1 MGVKEKGEIMNSKH
15 LFLECARRNGINVA
29 DYAMTKVTDYMQAVR
44 FFDDLRKCDVKLG
57 MDMATLTCSGDVE
70 VSGILSKHICLM
82 EKDNGSND
90 YFKFKGMI
98 ILNGELNDPDSAPEI
113 FIEADCDDE
122 WLGAYAQDGFAYI
135 REDRYLGLEIISEG
149 RVIYDKDDIQEYLDI
164 EEESYYNPEV
174 SVPQL
179 RRIVRNTRREMLVY
193 INVQGCKKRHEG
205 NQIVFRW
212 NRFTCDDL
220 IGVFSKQYKLI

>member
-1 MGVKEKGEIMNSKH
+1 MQYQELDTYWKRIFELEWISLCEGSKAIAA
-15 LFLECARRNGINVA
+15 LI
-29 DYAMTKVTDYMQAVR
+29 
-44 FFDDLRKCDVKLG
+44 
-57 MDMATLTCSGDVE
+57 
-70 VSGILSKHICLM
+70 VS
-82 EKDNGSND
+82 
-90 YFKFKGMI
+90 
-98 ILNGELNDPDSAPEI
+98 
-113 FIEADCDDE
+113 DE
-122 WLGAYAQDGFAYI
+122 G
-135 REDRYLGLEIISEG
+135 EIISEG